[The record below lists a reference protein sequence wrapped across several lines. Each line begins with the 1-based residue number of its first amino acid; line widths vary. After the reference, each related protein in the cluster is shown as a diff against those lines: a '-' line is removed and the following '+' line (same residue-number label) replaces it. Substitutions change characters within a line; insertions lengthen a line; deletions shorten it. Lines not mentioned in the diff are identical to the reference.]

1 MKTNIE
7 GVDTLDTRVT
17 NLKQTLE
24 QIRSQ
29 YRELPEEMVQRIE
42 GLST

>member
-7 GVDTLDTRVT
+7 GVDTLDMRIT

-29 YRELPEEMVQRIE
+29 HQGLPGEMLQRIRA
-42 GLST
+42 LST

>member
-7 GVDTLDTRVT
+7 GVDTLDTRIT

-29 YRELPEEMVQRIE
+29 YQELPEEMVQRIE
-42 GLST
+42 DLST